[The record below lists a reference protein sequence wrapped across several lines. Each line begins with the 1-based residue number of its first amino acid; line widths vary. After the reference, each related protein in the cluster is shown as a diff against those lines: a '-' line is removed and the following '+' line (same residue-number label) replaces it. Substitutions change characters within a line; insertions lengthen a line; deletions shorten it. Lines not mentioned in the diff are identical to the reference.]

1 MTRPIRVSAQAQNLC
16 KSQHLRRFQATPWL
30 HCEAGHSR
38 IFRFGPQ
45 NKTQGENLPATLTL
59 TESSRSVLQ
68 DANKASSESVC
79 AFRSGSTETAAQERM
94 VTSADCA
101 KQRAIQKS
109 FELQL
114 AKILKDFSWL
124 KRAENT

>member
-1 MTRPIRVSAQAQNLC
+1 VHRLKIFAKA
-16 KSQHLRRFQATPWL
+16 QHLRRFQATPWL

-38 IFRFGPQ
+38 IFRFGPEKK
-45 NKTQGENLPATLTL
+45 NT
-59 TESSRSVLQ
+59 SRSVLQ
-68 DANKASSESVC
+68 DANNASSESVC